1 MKHPETKQELSE
13 DDVLRELVKMFP
25 LKFWLEGVTTEQLLA
40 GLTPEKLAD
49 LVAHLPPEILDA
61 AKKRSS

>member
-1 MKHPETKQELSE
+1 
-13 DDVLRELVKMFP
+13 MFP
-25 LKFWLEGVTTEQLLA
+25 LEFWLEGVTTEQLLA

>member
-1 MKHPETKQELSE
+1 
-13 DDVLRELVKMFP
+13 
-25 LKFWLEGVTTEQLLA
+25 LLA

-49 LVAHLPPEILDA
+49 LIRSLPPEFVDA